1 MEIFTNAFAILML
14 VQYLSICVSMFIGL
28 EGKTRFSFTK
38 NICGVGDNPVQW
50 CFGLLL
56 LPGNQIKHEYWVYNN
71 SISVSFNN
79 VLFYSAC
86 SSFYVFNELGCKY
99 INRIY
104 CVRRS
109 VVVKRSKFGSDRLK
123 KRFLKLTIWHYIYIS
138 TVHVW
143 VSCQLPWNRE
153 ATQVTWIIP
162 LGRPYCAG
170 KEAGLEK

>member
-1 MEIFTNAFAILML
+1 ML

-38 NICGVGDNPVQW
+38 NMCGVGDNPVQW

-56 LPGNQIKHEYWVYNN
+56 LPGNQIKHECWVYNN
-71 SISVSFNN
+71 LISVSFNN

-104 CVRRS
+104 CVRKS

-123 KRFLKLTIWHYIYIS
+123 KKTLKTDHMALHIYIYCTCLSI
-138 TVHVW
+138 
-143 VSCQLPWNRE
+143 LPASLKQGSHTSHLDYSIKQAILCRE
-153 ATQVTWIIP
+153 RSRSRKVAV
-162 LGRPYCAG
+162 
-170 KEAGLEK
+170 